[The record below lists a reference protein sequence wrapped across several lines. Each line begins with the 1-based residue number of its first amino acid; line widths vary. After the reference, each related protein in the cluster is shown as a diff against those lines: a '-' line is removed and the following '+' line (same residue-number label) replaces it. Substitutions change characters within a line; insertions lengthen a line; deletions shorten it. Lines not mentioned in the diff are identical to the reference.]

1 MFVSSTDFRTK
12 SWRRGAAPTAGFLRG
27 HGKAA
32 SGKGGGEAES
42 HHKVKGILTTIRAVE
57 KRPGLPH
64 RNEFSVIRG
73 VQTEAE
79 KSLRISKKRAI
90 G

>member
-1 MFVSSTDFRTK
+1 MFVSSTDFRTE
-12 SWRRGAAPTAGFLRG
+12 SWRRGAAPIAGFLRG
-27 HGKAA
+27 HRKAA

-42 HHKVKGILTTIRAVE
+42 HHNVKGILTTIRAIE
-57 KRPGLPH
+57 KRSGLPH

-73 VQTEAE
+73 VQIEAE
-79 KSLRISKKRAI
+79 KSLRTSEKRAI